1 MSGILKKPLL
11 SLILSQKLRD
21 LIQKVEIIGESLTK
35 AGKAHRAS
43 AFLRNDILLEQVNLV
58 ETPVFNRHIVVHA
71 DPVNAL
77 LAVHENHHADDFY
90 FFVDQE
96 IPELIVGLVH
106 VDIMKESDT
115 KAKKIR

>member
-1 MSGILKKPLL
+1 
-11 SLILSQKLRD
+11 
-21 LIQKVEIIGESLTK
+21 
-35 AGKAHRAS
+35 
-43 AFLRNDILLEQVNLV
+43 V

-77 LAVHENHHADDFY
+77 LAVHENHHADDFD

-106 VDIMKESDT
+106 ADIMKESDT
-115 KAKKIR
+115 KAKKIKLFPGKQAVLPSQPIKKFDDYTFMTCHVKKAFSETRKENFLTADKGR